1 MLMESKLTLKLN
13 KEVINQAK
21 SYAKDRNTSLSKL
34 IENYLQT
41 VTLKKKE
48 KPAITPLVESLTG
61 VIDMKD
67 KDYRKEYTKFL
78 SQKYS

>member
-1 MLMESKLTLKLN
+1 MESKLTLKLN
-13 KEVINQAK
+13 KKVINQAK

-48 KPAITPLVESLTG
+48 KSVITPLVESLTG
-61 VIDMKD
+61 VIDMKE
-67 KDYRKEYTKFL
+67 KDYRQHYTDFL

>member
-1 MLMESKLTLKLN
+1 MEAKLTLKLN
-13 KEVINQAK
+13 KKVINQAK

-48 KPAITPLVESLTG
+48 KSVITPLVESLTG

-67 KDYRKEYTKFL
+67 KDYRKDYTDFISK
-78 SQKYS
+78 KYS

>member
-1 MLMESKLTLKLN
+1 MESKLTLKLN
-13 KEVINQAK
+13 KKVINQAK

-41 VTLKKKE
+41 VTLRKKE
-48 KPAITPLVESLTG
+48 KSVITPLVESLTG
-61 VIDMKD
+61 VIDMKGKEYR
-67 KDYRKEYTKFL
+67 KDYTDFL

>member
-1 MLMESKLTLKLN
+1 MESKLTLRLN

-41 VTLKKKE
+41 VTLIKTE

-67 KDYRKEYTKFL
+67 KDYGKDYTKFL

>member
-1 MLMESKLTLKLN
+1 VESKLTLRLN

-41 VTLKKKE
+41 VTLKKTE

-67 KDYRKEYTKFL
+67 KDYGKDYTKFL
-78 SQKYS
+78 SQKHS